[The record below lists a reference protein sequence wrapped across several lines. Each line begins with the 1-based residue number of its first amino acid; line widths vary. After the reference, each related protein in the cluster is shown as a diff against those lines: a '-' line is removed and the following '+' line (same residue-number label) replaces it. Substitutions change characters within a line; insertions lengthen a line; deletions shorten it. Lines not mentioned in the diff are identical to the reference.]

1 MWDYEITKLGV
12 NKPNFYK
19 NKILVPFPIE
29 SSLSGVQKNVGKD
42 NELWYHSIF
51 IVPKSWKGKNIILH
65 FGGVDW
71 KSEIWINDVY
81 VGSHQGGYDPFSF
94 DITSYLNKVA
104 EEIHFGTKNEVFQK
118 HFLQNIDKIDASA
131 FEGEK
136 VIVKGCGH
144 IPLTEDLYIAITK
157 KLQNA
162 VSSLMFG
169 EACSA
174 VPVFKK
180 K

>member
-1 MWDYEITKLGV
+1 MGEKIVNRVANSGLINLDLTDYAPTETIDEIDLKHFLFEGFILKEKEFRTALKDFDWAQYDSKIVAINCSSDCIIPMWAFML
-12 NKPNFYK
+12 
-19 NKILVPFPIE
+19 
-29 SSLSGVQKNVGKD
+29 
-42 NELWYHSIF
+42 
-51 IVPKSWKGKNIILH
+51 
-65 FGGVDW
+65 
-71 KSEIWINDVY
+71 
-81 VGSHQGGYDPFSF
+81 
-94 DITSYLNKVA
+94 ITSRLNNVA
-104 EEIHFGTKNEVFQK
+104 SEIHFGTKNEVFQK
-118 HFLQNIDKIDASA
+118 HFLQNIDNIDAST

-136 VIVKGCGH
+136 VIVKGCGN

-180 K
+180 T

>member
-1 MWDYEITKLGV
+1 MSKEIVNRVANSRLITIDLADYAPTKSIAVLDIKEFLFEGIFL
-12 NKPNFYK
+12 KEKEFRTALKEFDFSIYK
-19 NKILVPFPIE
+19 SKTVALNC
-29 SSLSGVQKNVGKD
+29 SSD
-42 NELWYHSIF
+42 A
-51 IVPKSWKGKNIILH
+51 IVPMWAYMLAT
-65 FGGVDW
+65 
-71 KSEIWINDVY
+71 
-81 VGSHQGGYDPFSF
+81 SH
-94 DITSYLNKVA
+94 LNKEVD
-104 EEIHFGTKNEVFQK
+104 EIYFGTKEEVFQQIFAK
-118 HFLQNIDKIDASA
+118 NIDAIDASE
-131 FEGEK
+131 FENKK

-144 IPLTEDLYIAITK
+144 IPLTECLYVAITK

>member
-1 MWDYEITKLGV
+1 MAKEIVNRVANSGLINLDLTDYAPTKTIVEIDLKQFLFEGVILKEKEFRTALKVFDFSAYENKVVAVNCSSDCIIPMWAFML
-12 NKPNFYK
+12 
-19 NKILVPFPIE
+19 
-29 SSLSGVQKNVGKD
+29 
-42 NELWYHSIF
+42 
-51 IVPKSWKGKNIILH
+51 
-65 FGGVDW
+65 
-71 KSEIWINDVY
+71 
-81 VGSHQGGYDPFSF
+81 
-94 DITSYLNKVA
+94 ITSYLNNA
-104 EEIHFGTKNEVFQK
+104 ASEIHFGTKNEVFQK
-118 HFLQNIDKIDASA
+118 HFLQNIDKIDATE